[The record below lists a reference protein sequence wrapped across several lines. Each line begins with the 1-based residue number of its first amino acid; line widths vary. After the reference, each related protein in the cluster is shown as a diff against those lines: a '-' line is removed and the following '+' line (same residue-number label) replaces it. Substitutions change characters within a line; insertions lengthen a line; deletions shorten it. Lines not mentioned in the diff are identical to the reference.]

1 MENID
6 ELMKFEYVETE
17 YDYFHQEL
25 MEYLCKGRD
34 AFEDMREEI
43 ENSRIFTNLET
54 RHYVEKELKLAEQ
67 ICELIEKY
75 WYD

>member
-1 MENID
+1 MEQN
-6 ELMKFEYVETE
+6 YVETE

-43 ENSRIFTNLET
+43 ENSRIFTTPET
-54 RHYVEKELKLAEQ
+54 RHYVEKELKLAEE
-67 ICELIEKY
+67 ICQLIEKY
-75 WYD
+75 WDAE